1 MPLPPIHRHSAP
13 PSRAFVNAYL
23 VETPNGVIA
32 IDATLTVSDGRALRA
47 DVESLDKPLLAVLLT
62 HSHPDHYGGLTE
74 LVKGAELPIVATEGV
89 DRIIRRDDDLKEQIL
104 RPMFGDEW
112 PARRTFPNQ
121 TVRDGDSVRFDGVEL
136 TVVDLGPGE
145 SPHDSMWLLGGD
157 PRHAFTG
164 DQAYNHMHGYFADG
178 FHEAWRANIDRL
190 LRELPGDA
198 TLYLGHGEPAAPALL
213 TWQRG
218 YIEAFLEAVDGAEWS
233 DPERAKQQ
241 AIKQVKAYLPGD
253 RLQFLMELSVEP
265 TAAQMGLLAEP
276 AA

>member
-1 MPLPPIHRHSAP
+1 
-13 PSRAFVNAYL
+13 
-23 VETPNGVIA
+23 
-32 IDATLTVSDGRALRA
+32 
-47 DVESLDKPLLAVLLT
+47 
-62 HSHPDHYGGLTE
+62 
-74 LVKGAELPIVATEGV
+74 VKGAELPIVATEGV